1 MNMLFYSDGGARG
14 NPGPAAY
21 GVIACKADGFILYE
35 KAEHIGNAT
44 NNEAEYRGLIAA
56 INMAVSYGAEEAEF
70 VLDSEL
76 VVKQMRGDYRVKAEN
91 LKRLRDD
98 AVALAGDLK
107 KVSFRHVKRE
117 DPMIVRA
124 DALLN
129 AILDGKSV
137 HQV

>member
-1 MNMLFYSDGGARG
+1 MKMIFYSDGGARG

-21 GVIACKADGFILYE
+21 AVIACKEDGFILYE
-35 KAEHIGNAT
+35 KAEAIGIAT
-44 NNEAEYRGLIAA
+44 NNEAEYRGLIAG
-56 INMAVSYGAEEAEF
+56 INMAVSYGAYEAEF
-70 VLDSEL
+70 VTDSEL
-76 VVKQMRGDYRVKAEN
+76 VVKQMAGVYRVKAAN
-91 LKRLRDD
+91 LKELRDD
-98 AVALAGDLK
+98 AMALAGDIK

-129 AILDGKSV
+129 AVLDGKSI